1 MPEPGVIAV
10 SYVYPPVVGGAEIH
24 TQRMCAGLRRLGM
37 PALVITTHCQG
48 MPSGAEWDDEF
59 GTPVHACTCSGSER
73 QRSLALSFYV
83 LRHLLFLKG
92 PYQILHWTMPG
103 LQALVGI
110 PVAWAL
116 GMVNVMMFPGSGE
129 ARSLQ
134 RSSRGRWLLGILR
147 KKADAIIILNPEMRK
162 EVESLGFS
170 PDRTH
175 WFPCEVEATAVLTTA
190 QRRVLR
196 QEYGLPPEACII
208 VSSGRFV
215 EAKRLHDL
223 VRAFAI
229 ASRSAPGAVLALA
242 GDGPLRQELEELV
255 VSLGIKNRVY
265 FFGMLSPGR
274 TQTLLKCADVF
285 ALVSGNEGFPCSL
298 VEAMAAGLP
307 CVVTDISGL
316 TQLVADGVHGIVVP
330 VGKVDAI
337 ASALLQLWTDPD
349 RRQVLGGEARGRVI
363 PQHSLDAVAARSH
376 ELYKGLVAGKA
387 RWRWRSPHNP
397 LWVKSGPPFFNPQ
410 SFDLLSRVFVL
421 VLQLRHHARI
431 SERSSVA

>member
-1 MPEPGVIAV
+1 MSTRPWSAGRRFIR
-10 SYVYPPVVGGAEIH
+10 SG
-24 TQRMCAGLRRLGM
+24 CA
-37 PALVITTHCQG
+37 PACAASACLLSSSPLTVRACHRARSGTTN
-48 MPSGAEWDDEF
+48 SA
-59 GTPVHACTCSGSER
+59 TPVHACTCSGSER

-255 VSLGIKNRVY
+255 VSLGIRNRVY

-285 ALVSGNEGFPCSL
+285 AWSL
-298 VEAMAAGLP
+298 A
-307 CVVTDISGL
+307 TKDS
-316 TQLVADGVHGIVVP
+316 
-330 VGKVDAI
+330 
-337 ASALLQLWTDPD
+337 
-349 RRQVLGGEARGRVI
+349 R
-363 PQHSLDAVAARSH
+363 
-376 ELYKGLVAGKA
+376 A
-387 RWRWRSPHNP
+387 RWWKRWLPVCP
-397 LWVKSGPPFFNPQ
+397 AW
-410 SFDLLSRVFVL
+410 
-421 VLQLRHHARI
+421 
-431 SERSSVA
+431 